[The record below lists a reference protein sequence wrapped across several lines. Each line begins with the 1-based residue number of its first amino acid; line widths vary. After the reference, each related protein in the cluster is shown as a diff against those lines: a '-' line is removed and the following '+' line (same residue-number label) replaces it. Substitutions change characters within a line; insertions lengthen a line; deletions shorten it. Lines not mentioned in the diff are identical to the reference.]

1 MKNERQMVVV
11 AADSVPVIPQMPVIE
26 NGFHCPDCRFKMR
39 VYVSKPLVGAVFRT
53 RICDRCGFRQPT
65 EEKAI

>member
-1 MKNERQMVVV
+1 MKEQKQTMTAVNPVQGV
-11 AADSVPVIPQMPVIE
+11 AQAQTNE
-26 NGFHCPDCRFKMR
+26 NGFHCPDCHFKMR

-53 RICDRCGFRQPT
+53 RLCDRCGFRQPT